1 MAPEWLGI
9 GGFAAMLGLI
19 ALRVPVAVAMGVV
32 GVAGGAWLNGWASV
46 AFILGSSPFESV
58 FPYGLSVVP
67 LFVLMGVF
75 ATHAGLSQALYRA
88 VHAFI
93 GHYRGGLANAT
104 IGACAGFG
112 AICGSSL
119 ATAATMCRVALP
131 EMRRHGYD
139 DRLAAGVIA
148 AGGTLGILIPPS
160 VVMVVYAL
168 LTEQSIGK
176 LFAAGLIPGLVATL
190 FYMAAVLVMTRID
203 PTLGPAGAPAA
214 VAARLRSLG
223 EVWPVVL
230 LFALVTG
237 GIYLGWF
244 SPTEAA
250 AVGAFGTFAYALLTR
265 RLGRR
270 VFAACLAETANTTAM
285 IFLILI
291 GTGLFNYFIETTG
304 APRFLVQQ
312 VQALGWDRYAVLI
325 LVMVFYLVLG
335 CFMDSLSMVF
345 ITVPFVFP
353 LVTALGFDPIWFG
366 ILLVCVVEIG
376 LITPP
381 IGMNLFVLTTAAE
394 NLKLATAIR
403 GIGPFIIAD
412 VLRLVVLVLFPGLSL
427 WLPAMMD

>member
-46 AFILGSSPFESV
+46 GFILGSSPFESV

-75 ATHAGLSQALYRA
+75 AAHAGLSQALYRA

-139 DRLAAGVIA
+139 DRLAAGAIA

-190 FYMAAVLVMTRID
+190 FYMSAVLVMTRID
-203 PTLGPAGAPAA
+203 PALGPAGAPTAI
-214 VAARLRSLG
+214 AARLRALR
-223 EVWPVVL
+223 EVWPVIL
-230 LFALVTG
+230 LFALVMG

-265 RLGRR
+265 RLGHQ
-270 VFAACLAETANTTAM
+270 VFAACLVETANTTAM

-312 VQALGWDRYAVLI
+312 VQALGWDRYAVLV

-353 LVTALGFDPIWFG
+353 MVTALGFDPIWFG
-366 ILLVCVVEIG
+366 VLLVCVVEIG

-381 IGMNLFVLTTAAE
+381 IGMNLFILIAAAE

-403 GIGPFIIAD
+403 GIGPFIVAD
-412 VLRLVVLVLFPGLSL
+412 VLRLAVLVLFPGLSL
-427 WLPAMMD
+427 WLPSLMD